1 MAGFHS
7 FVWLILH
14 YILYIFSIC
23 VLMDRRV
30 ASVSWLLS
38 GFCIS
43 LWTSACVCLFELVF
57 SFFLSLYPGVELLD
71 YTVVLV
77 SVFWGKF
84 CTVFIVAPPV
94 YISTKSVQDFL
105 FSTTLPAFVVC
116 RLFDNSLSDRSEII
130 LQIMLYI
137 IKLPFSG
144 NVFSLLL

>member
-30 ASVSWLLS
+30 ASVSWLLY
-38 GFCIS
+38 GFCIL
-43 LWTSACVCLFELVF
+43 LWTSACMCLFELVF
-57 SFFLSLYPGVELLD
+57 SFFLSIRPGVELLD

-77 SVFWGKF
+77 SAFWGKF
-84 CTVFIVAPPV
+84 CTVFIVAPPA
-94 YISTKSVQDFL
+94 YISTKSVQGFL
-105 FSTTLPAFVVC
+105 FSTPLPAFVVC
-116 RLFDNSLSDRSEII
+116 RRFDNSLSDRSEII

-144 NVFSLLL
+144 SVFSLLL